1 MSATDD
7 KFEIQTLTQRYA
19 DAVMRHD
26 ADDWGA
32 CWSVNGKWNLGP
44 QAIEGREAI
53 VTAWS
58 GMMAGFPFAAFL
70 VQPAMVEVD
79 GDTAKSRTYVQETL
93 QQADGTAFRVIGVYN
108 DDCVREDGKWVFA
121 ERNYTVLYQ
130 GPVDLSGDVIGYPKD

>member
-1 MSATDD
+1 MSTTDD

-32 CWSVNGKWNLGP
+32 CWAEQGEWYMGP
-44 QAIEGREAI
+44 EPIVGRDNI
-53 VTAWS
+53 VTTWS

-79 GDTAKSRTYVQETL
+79 GDKATSRTYVQETL
-93 QQADGTAFRVIGVYN
+93 QGTDGNAFRIIGVYN
-108 DDCVREDGKWVFA
+108 DECIREDGKWVFQA
-121 ERNYTVLYQ
+121 RRYTVLYQ
-130 GPVDLSGDVIGYPKD
+130 GPVDLSGEVIGYPKD

>member
-1 MSATDD
+1 MSTAD

-26 ADDWGA
+26 ANDWGA
-32 CWSVNGKWNLGP
+32 CWATDGKWDLGS
-44 QAIEGREAI
+44 QVIEGRDNI

-70 VQPAMVEVD
+70 VQPAMVEVN
-79 GDTAKSRTYVQETL
+79 GETATSRTYVQETL
-93 QQADGTAFRVIGVYN
+93 QGADGSAFRVIGVYN

-121 ERNYTVLYQ
+121 GRNYTVLYN
-130 GPVDLSGDVIGYPKD
+130 GPVDLSGDVIGYPQD